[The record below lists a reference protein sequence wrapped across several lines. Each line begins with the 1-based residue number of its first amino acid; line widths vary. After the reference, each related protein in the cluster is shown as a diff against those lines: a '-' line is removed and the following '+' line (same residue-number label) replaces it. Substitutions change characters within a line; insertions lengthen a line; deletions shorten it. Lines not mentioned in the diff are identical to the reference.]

1 MQVDFLEEPI
11 SAFVRLSGPLPLG
24 DLTEVSLETRFQKSS
39 LSIISQRKEVKRD
52 TLQTNHGNNVVFSC
66 RFLFILLGPPGAVQ
80 SYHEIGRAMAASF
93 ADEVTVSLVFV
104 FAVIIQTSYKIE
116 RMVNYSTS

>member
-52 TLQTNHGNNVVFSC
+52 TLQINHGNNVVS
-66 RFLFILLGPPGAVQ
+66 LAGSSS
-80 SYHEIGRAMAASF
+80 SYSDRRARCK
-93 ADEVTVSLVFV
+93 VTMRVGELWRQ
-104 FAVIIQTSYKIE
+104 ALPT
-116 RMVNYSTS
+116 R